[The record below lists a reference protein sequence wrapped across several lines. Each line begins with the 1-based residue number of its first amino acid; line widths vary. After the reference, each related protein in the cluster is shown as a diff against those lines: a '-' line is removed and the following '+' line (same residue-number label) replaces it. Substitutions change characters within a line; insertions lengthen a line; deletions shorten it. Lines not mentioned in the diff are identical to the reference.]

1 MKRIFT
7 CFLMMMLIFA
17 LAGCGSSG
25 ETGEAAE
32 SGTEEAEAEADE
44 TGAAEEYEGEEDN
57 RNWSDSEI
65 ASFLAVPDSDNIE
78 ILEDTDD
85 YFSFKV
91 TDATR
96 DDYESYVGGCQYI
109 GFSED
114 VTETEDSFEASSDDG
129 YRIRI
134 TFDEAEGSYSGSIE
148 PR

>member
-7 CFLMMMLIFA
+7 CCLMMLLVLS
-17 LAGCGSSG
+17 LAGCGSSEDS
-25 ETGEAAE
+25 ETKEEAAE
-32 SGTEEAEAEADE
+32 SETEDE
-44 TGAAEEYEGEEDN
+44 TGAAETYEEEPDD

-91 TDATR
+91 DDATR
-96 DDYESYVGGCQYI
+96 DDYETYVGACQYI

-114 VTETEDSFEASSDDG
+114 VSETEDSFEAASDDG
-129 YRIRI
+129 YRISI
-134 TFDEAEGSYSGSIE
+134 TYDEAEDSYGGSIE